1 MTNTLRMLALDA
13 ALLGAVAAVVVT
25 TRVVG
30 AALYRLRLLRAA
42 DLG

>member
-13 ALLGAVAAVVVT
+13 ALLGAVAVVAIT

-30 AALYRLRLLRAA
+30 AALSLAQRVTR
-42 DLG
+42 

>member
-30 AALYRLRLLRAA
+30 AALSLAQRVAR
-42 DLG
+42 